1 MINEEIQKFESLT
14 GNNANDF
21 SLSYVGGYLDG
32 YEKGKSEYTSPVLDP
47 SFITD
52 LSAVK
57 DWQIC
62 GYRVEDLIKLSLIL
76 RDKNISDY
84 NLRDHNEAFAL
95 GYQQAGKEL
104 DKALKDQVHK
114 LFDEFKSE
122 FKEAA
127 DNDNE

>member
-1 MINEEIQKFESLT
+1 MLNEEIRKFEELT
-14 GNNANDF
+14 GKNANDF
-21 SLSYVGGYLDG
+21 SIAYVGGYLDG
-32 YEKGKSEYTSPVLDP
+32 YEKGKSDAPIVDP

-52 LSAVK
+52 LDDVK
-57 DWQIC
+57 GWQIC
-62 GYRVEDLIKLSLIL
+62 GYRVEDLVKLSLIL
-76 RDKNISDY
+76 RDKKISDY

-95 GYQQAGKEL
+95 GYQQAGKEF

-127 DNDNE
+127 DNDDK